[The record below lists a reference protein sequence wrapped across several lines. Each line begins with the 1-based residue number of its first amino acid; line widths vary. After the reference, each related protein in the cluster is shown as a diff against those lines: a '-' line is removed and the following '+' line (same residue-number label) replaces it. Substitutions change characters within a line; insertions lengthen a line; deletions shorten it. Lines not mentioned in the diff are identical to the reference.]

1 MSRLRDQTLG
11 TSPSPLARFVRS
23 VDWFVVILTI
33 GVVALSMINLNSA
46 GAGTWSGKV
55 MSQGRWVVLGSIAA
69 VIVGALNYRVVY
81 RLAYIA
87 YAAGIGLLALVP
99 LIGIKRNDARRWLGI
114 GDYQFQPS
122 ELMKVLVV
130 IVLARYLHD
139 LPRER
144 KGRPLD
150 MLVPFGIIGLPVS
163 FIIVQPD
170 LSTSIICILIGT
182 SVIALTRL
190 SLRTILTLLST
201 GLVLF
206 TLGWISFMR
215 DYQRSRID
223 VWLNPEAYADDEG
236 YQTIQAIISV
246 GNGGFFGRGVGQGT
260 QNKLGFLPYGETDFP
275 FAVFAEEWGFAGC
288 ALGLSLFLC
297 LILWSLNV
305 ASQARDRFAALLAVG
320 VAALFFWHVVI
331 NIGMVLQLLPV
342 TGVTLPYFSV
352 GGSNALTL
360 MIGIGL
366 LLSVS
371 RERKR

>member
-1 MSRLRDQTLG
+1 MLSLLATAGVLTLYSVAG
-11 TSPSPLARFVRS
+11 GNWQPWALQHAMRFTVSLGLLIVFGLISMRYWMALAYPIYF
-23 VDWFVVILTI
+23 
-33 GVVALSMINLNSA
+33 VAL
-46 GAGTWSGKV
+46 
-55 MSQGRWVVLGSIAA
+55 IA
-69 VIVGALNYRVVY
+69 
-81 RLAYIA
+81 
-87 YAAGIGLLALVP
+87 LALVP
-99 LIGIKRNDARRWLGI
+99 IIGEVNMGAQRWIDVGHF
-114 GDYQFQPS
+114 QFQPS
-122 ELMKVLVV
+122 ELMKVLLVM
-130 IVLARYLHD
+130 VLARYLHD

-150 MLVPFGIIGLPVS
+150 MLAPFAFIGLPVA

-190 SLRTILTLLST
+190 SLRTILTLLSV

-206 TLGWISFMR
+206 TLGWVSFMR

-236 YQTIQAIISV
+236 YQTIQAITSV
-246 GNGGFFGRGVGQGT
+246 GNGGFFGRGAGQGT

-305 ASQARDRFAALLAVG
+305 ASRARDRFAALLAVG
-320 VAALFFWHVVI
+320 VAALFFWHVII

-342 TGVTLPYFSV
+342 TGVTLPFFSV

-366 LLSVS
+366 LISVS